1 MHPILFYTSFSTLL
15 LSSTPAFVP
24 TPVLIFTPVFIFTQ
38 TLGFRPAL
46 VETYSTMATEVLN
59 QFFFEDVDR
68 LGDNGV
74 ENMAIVVA
82 SVRRTQGL
90 GC

>member
-15 LSSTPAFVP
+15 LSSTPAFV
-24 TPVLIFTPVFIFTQ
+24 LTPVFIFTQ